1 MKTLSILIIASYITI
16 TVWMI
21 HRVIYKKKSFL
32 AEELYGSNKLDPII
46 TVACAILTLLL
57 LVADIFFVTA
67 GYQTVFKT
75 EEIVGQVIGNRS
87 WLILIGLALVFK
99 SILVIVNQKY
109 FKTIKK

>member
-1 MKTLSILIIASYITI
+1 
-16 TVWMI
+16 MI